1 METLIFMCA
10 VYSVITILHWHVAL
24 EALGLDSNPTKLNF
38 NLFFFFMLLCCPS
51 NMPQYLKM
59 CFWNSY
65 LISELSHSFNLSL
78 YFILPLLQ
86 LLDLLVL
93 PLTSRPAHFII
104 SDFETNREISLCGT
118 VKRIKS
124 NKSSCWWQ
132 MIARIVFFPLIEL
145 YPSLHLKKQNKNHR
159 KTQSDFEIKPFWA
172 NASWIIWKDHLCLQI
187 SPFKFNLICPGTI
200 NIVNLKS
207 YFSDMFPRSWQGLCL
222 LLYIKFQYSV

>member
-38 NLFFFFMLLCCPS
+38 NFFFHAALLS
-51 NMPQYLKM
+51 LRYATISQNVLL
-59 CFWNSY
+59 NSY
-65 LISELSHSFNLSL
+65 LISVLSYSFNLFL
-78 YFILPLLQ
+78 YFSLPLLQ

-124 NKSSCWWQ
+124 NGSSCWWQ
-132 MIARIVFFPLIEL
+132 MIARIFF
-145 YPSLHLKKQNKNHR
+145 
-159 KTQSDFEIKPFWA
+159 
-172 NASWIIWKDHLCLQI
+172 
-187 SPFKFNLICPGTI
+187 SPNWT
-200 NIVNLKS
+200 KS
-207 YFSDMFPRSWQGLCL
+207 QLAF
-222 LLYIKFQYSV
+222 